1 MICGHMDAYRVTLH
15 TRKIQKDQVFIVLG
29 PHLHGLHHLL
39 LFFCFRWFL
48 RLRLFYAKEYHR
60 GKATTMSTDCC
71 GVRWCGAGLNLYGW
85 GSRVWGAGSFWYS
98 RYIPSRIGHSA
109 YAVGLNVLLGLHVD
123 AEDLSYCEWSE
134 VEYILSPKPLNP
146 KPLTQTPKP

>member
-1 MICGHMDAYRVTLH
+1 MMRGGTKPV
-15 TRKIQKDQVFIVLG
+15 
-29 PHLHGLHHLL
+29 
-39 LFFCFRWFL
+39 
-48 RLRLFYAKEYHR
+48 RLR
-60 GKATTMSTDCC
+60 
-71 GVRWCGAGLNLYGW
+71 VQGLGC
-85 GSRVWGAGSFWYS
+85 RVFLNFWYS